1 MPSHPSKSEADRHAP
16 FAPTQEL
23 FSLPPL
29 QSPVEP
35 DVSEHFHPTKTSALK
50 VVLPA
55 IFWKDDQTLHLIDA
69 SQRDSIRDFVSFDL
83 SVDRIEKFYK
93 HLWLAG
99 LPQLARP
106 LHYHRMLHRKI
117 IVTER
122 ADLHLL
128 WQDDWIFIKPLPD
141 YIMSHGVWSRAIQQN
156 QTTFNSARGF
166 LLSYL
171 WLINRESDFAVAQSE
186 KLISNQLKWE
196 QWRLFSA
203 TIAPNLAFEA
213 FKDIS
218 PRYRYGELRL
228 NRINW
233 IYRLCSKTRN
243 LQRFARGY
251 FYTYRRYTTFLQRN
265 FAWVLT
271 AIAYVAIMLS
281 AMQVGLGT
289 IQLKE
294 NKKFNR
300 VSYGFTVFSLV
311 LPLAIFLIAALVL
324 LFLILINFIY
334 LLHRRKSAE
343 LSSSDRDISLRPY
356 AH

>member
-1 MPSHPSKSEADRHAP
+1 MP

-23 FSLPPL
+23 FSFSPL

-35 DVSEHFHPTKTSALK
+35 GVSENFHPTKTSALK
-50 VVLPA
+50 AFLPA
-55 IFWKDDQTLHLIDA
+55 IFWKDDQTLHLIDP
-69 SQRDSIRDFVSFDL
+69 SQPESIRDFISFDL

-99 LPQLARP
+99 SPQRARP

-128 WQDDWIFIKPLPD
+128 WQDDWIFIKPLPT
-141 YIMSHGVWSRAIQQN
+141 YIMSHGIWSTAIQED

-171 WLINRESDFAVAQSE
+171 WLVNRESDFAIAQSE
-186 KLISNQLKWE
+186 KLISSQLRWE
-196 QWRLFSA
+196 QWQLFSIA
-203 TIAPNLAFEA
+203 VAPNLAFDA

-228 NRINW
+228 NRVNW

-251 FYTYRRYTTFLQRN
+251 FYTYKRYTTLLERN

-271 AIAYVAIMLS
+271 AIAYIAIMLS

-311 LPLAIFLIAALVL
+311 LPLAIFLIMALVL
-324 LFLILINFIY
+324 LFLILINLSY
-334 LLHRRKSAE
+334 ALQRRKSAE
-343 LSSSDRDISLRPY
+343 PSSSVKNNSLHPY